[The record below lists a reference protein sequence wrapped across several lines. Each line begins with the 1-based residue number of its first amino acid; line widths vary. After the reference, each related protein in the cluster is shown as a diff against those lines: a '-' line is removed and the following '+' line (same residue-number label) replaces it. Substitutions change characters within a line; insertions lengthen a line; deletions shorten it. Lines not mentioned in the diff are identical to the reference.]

1 MIRTFLHSTFALT
14 LAVSLLVP
22 AALAQSPQQSPQQQ
36 QQSAPDVEV
45 TEDEVD
51 KVAEVLVNIEEVRT
65 EYQNRLRNAEDR
77 ETARSIQQEMSDEID
92 QTIESQDGL
101 SVERYDKIIRAAQR
115 DTELKEQI
123 MAKLNEKR
131 EETQQSGDR

>member
-1 MIRTFLHSTFALT
+1 M
-14 LAVSLLVP
+14 
-22 AALAQSPQQSPQQQ
+22 
-36 QQSAPDVEV
+36 

-51 KVAEVLVNIEEVRT
+51 KVAEVLINIEEVQR

-77 ETARSIQQEMSDEID
+77 ETAQSIQQEMSSEID